1 MLVQNKALGKNFNDA
16 LSSKHDRE
24 ENLGRREQDIRVI
37 PVAAVLRCAKAV
49 GEQHFTIYFLHRTAK
64 FGVVTAA
71 NGLVQYEKK
80 AIQQDAYQN
89 KGVEELKLRR
99 LDHERSNKI

>member
-1 MLVQNKALGKNFNDA
+1 MLVQNKALCKNFNDA

-24 ENLGRREQDIRVI
+24 ENLGRREQGIRVL
-37 PVAAVLRCAKAV
+37 PVAAVPGCAKAV
-49 GEQHFTIYFLHRTAK
+49 GEQHFAIYFLRRTAQIR
-64 FGVVTAA
+64 VVTAA